1 MVDYIRQLSGPEI
14 FRASFSIYFSNWR
27 AMISIYFLPVLPALV
42 LESLFEAQ
50 KSVGL
55 TLIRERHGLRCER
68 FERGG
73 SERRGG
79 GCCGR

>member
-1 MVDYIRQLSGPEI
+1 MHRNMVDYIRQLSGPEI

-55 TLIRERHGLRCER
+55 TLILNLCCSWLVLSLRLR
-68 FERGG
+68 
-73 SERRGG
+73 
-79 GCCGR
+79 

>member
-55 TLIRERHGLRCER
+55 TLILNLCCSWLVLSLRLR
-68 FERGG
+68 
-73 SERRGG
+73 
-79 GCCGR
+79 